1 MSWDILRRV
10 DAPNTTIDNRPAI
23 TRFGRNHSRNIAAPE
38 REFIQE
44 TIAVN
49 KYFGGAASL
58 FHHGVPHHDDRLPSE
73 VCGSHASR
81 TWAAEL
87 LVATVDEETQRRDR
101 SKNTVLDT
109 HQSPV
114 ACKKKGSAMPIH

>member
-44 TIAVN
+44 TIAVS

-58 FHHGVPHHDDRLPSE
+58 CHHGVPHHDESAAFGSVRFTRKPLMG
-73 VCGSHASR
+73 CGVISR
-81 TWAAEL
+81 
-87 LVATVDEETQRRDR
+87 
-101 SKNTVLDT
+101 
-109 HQSPV
+109 H
-114 ACKKKGSAMPIH
+114 